1 MFSQIN
7 CGKIDLIQGRMSY
20 LSILFLAGLI
30 KIDNLFFHLFET
42 IIFRD
47 HFGKYK
53 QYLVEEVLR
62 KKN

>member
-20 LSILFLAGLI
+20 LSIFFLAGLI

-47 HFGKYK
+47 YFGKYK